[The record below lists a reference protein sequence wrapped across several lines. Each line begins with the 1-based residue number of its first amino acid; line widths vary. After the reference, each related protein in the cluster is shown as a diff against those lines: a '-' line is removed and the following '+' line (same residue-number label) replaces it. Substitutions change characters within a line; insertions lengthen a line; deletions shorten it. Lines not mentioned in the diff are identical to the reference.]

1 MFLVTSTLYTISTI
15 PTYWLLLLPCV
26 PMGKVLV
33 TRVQTLCGVVKI
45 NSYIQI
51 FPICKCCMLPNCV
64 TNLHVGNVN
73 LKQMYKLGAYFFP
86 LKCAQIIVTSRLCQ
100 FKILSPN
107 FYVFHFSITTYIT
120 LIFSANNHL
129 GFAYTPTLGTL
140 CYKLKI

>member
-33 TRVQTLCGVVKI
+33 SRVQTLCEVVKI

-51 FPICKCCMLPNCV
+51 FPICKCCMLPNCI
-64 TNLHVGNVN
+64 TNLHVGSVN
-73 LKQMYKLGAYFFP
+73 LKQMYKLRAYFCS
-86 LKCAQIIVTSRLCQ
+86 LKCVQIKVTSCLCQ

-107 FYVFHFSITTYIT
+107 FYVFHFSIATYIT
-120 LIFSANNHL
+120 LFFSANSHL
-129 GFAYTPTLGTL
+129 GFAYTPTLGNL